1 MYKFRNMESK
11 SVKKYLVLIA
21 AINALPFGEIL
32 AAGNDQK
39 KSPNVVFV
47 FADQLREQALGYTGD
62 PNVITPNIDRLAGES
77 VNIRNAISCVPV
89 SCPYRASMLTGQYAL
104 SNGVF
109 LNDVQLNPEINSIAK
124 IYKKAGY
131 NTAYIGKWHI
141 NGNGRTKYIKEE
153 FRQGF
158 EYFKALECTHAY
170 LRSKYFD
177 NNDTIPKF
185 WKGYDAIDQT
195 KDAINYMKEHS
206 KDDKPF
212 ILYLSWGGPHNPYEQ
227 VTPHYKKMYADKE
240 IILRKNVPANKR
252 EQSIKDLRGYY
263 AQITALDDCIGMLQK
278 AIKDIGIE
286 ENTIFVFTSDHGD
299 MLGSQGMR
307 WKQRPYDESIRVPFL
322 IKYPALL
329 ADKNRET
336 DMIINTPDILPTLLG
351 LSNIDIP
358 ESIEG
363 DDLSDIITGEKDDYT
378 DAALIECITPFADFR
393 KGIGCEYR
401 GLRTKRYTYVRDLN
415 GPWLMFDNLKD
426 PYQQNNIIDSPEY
439 ASIRKELDDKLMKKL
454 NALGDEF
461 RPGMEY
467 IKKWG
472 YEVNKYGT
480 VDWKAADK

>member
-1 MYKFRNMESK
+1 MESK
-11 SVKKYLVLIA
+11 SVKNYLVLIA
-21 AINALPFGEIL
+21 AINALPFGEVL
-32 AAGNDQK
+32 AADK
-39 KSPNVVFV
+39 TPNKRPNLVFV

-62 PNVITPNIDRLAGES
+62 PNVMTPNLDRLADES

-109 LNDVQLNPEINSIAK
+109 LNDVQLKPEINSVAK

-158 EYFKALECTHAY
+158 DYFKALECTHAY
-170 LRSKYFD
+170 LHSKYFD

-195 KDAINYMKEHS
+195 KDAINYMNEHS
-206 KDDKPF
+206 KGDKPF

-240 IILRKNVPANKR
+240 IILRENVPADKR

-278 AIKDIGIE
+278 AIKDMGIE

-307 WKQRPYDESIRVPFL
+307 WKQRPYDESIKVPFL

-363 DDLSDIITGEKDDYT
+363 DDLSDIITGEKEDYT

-393 KGIGCEYR
+393 KGIGREYR

-426 PYQQNNIIDSPEY
+426 PYQQNNIIASPEY
-439 ASIRKELDDKLMKKL
+439 ASVRKELDEKLMKKL
-454 NALGDEF
+454 KALGDEF

-472 YEVNKYGT
+472 YVVDKNGT

>member
-1 MYKFRNMESK
+1 MENNLIRNYVMAF
-11 SVKKYLVLIA
+11 A
-21 AINALPFGEIL
+21 AISVLPYVETFAANDEIL
-32 AAGNDQK
+32 TEK
-39 KSPNVVFV
+39 KPNVVFV

-109 LNDVQLNPEINSIAK
+109 LNDVQLNPEINSVAK

-206 KDDKPF
+206 KDEKPF

-227 VTPHYKKMYADKE
+227 VPDNYKKMYADKE
-240 IILRKNVPANKR
+240 IILRQNVPANKR

-278 AIKDIGIE
+278 AIKDMGLE

-351 LSNIDIP
+351 LSDIEIP

-363 DDLSDIITGEKDDYT
+363 NDLSDIITGEKEDYT

-393 KGIGCEYR
+393 KDIGREYR

-439 ASIRKELDDKLMKKL
+439 ASVRKKLDDKLMKKL
-454 NALGDEF
+454 KALGDEF

-467 IKKWG
+467 INKWG

>member
-1 MYKFRNMESK
+1 MENNLIRNY
-11 SVKKYLVLIA
+11 VIAFA
-21 AINALPFGEIL
+21 AISALPSMEAL
-32 AAGNDQK
+32 AINDKVQDK
-39 KSPNVVFV
+39 KPNVVFV

-62 PNVITPNIDRLAGES
+62 PNVMTPNLDRLAGES

-109 LNDVQLNPEINSIAK
+109 LNDVQLNPEINSVAK

-240 IILRKNVPANKR
+240 IILRENVPANKR

-351 LSNIDIP
+351 LSDIDIP

-363 DDLSDIITGEKDDYT
+363 DDLSDIITGEKEDYT

-393 KGIGCEYR
+393 KGIGREYR

-472 YEVNKYGT
+472 YEVDKNGT

>member
-1 MYKFRNMESK
+1 MNNNFLGLAFLNLGLMSAYSGIGCVASE
-11 SVKKYLVLIA
+11 
-21 AINALPFGEIL
+21 LP
-32 AAGNDQK
+32 DRK
-39 KSPNVVFV
+39 PNLVFV

-62 PNVITPNIDRLAGES
+62 PNVMTPNLDRLAGES

-104 SNGVF
+104 STGVF
-109 LNDVQLNPEINSIAK
+109 LNDVQLNPEINSVAK
-124 IYKKAGY
+124 IYKNAGY
-131 NTAYIGKWHI
+131 NTAYIGKWHV
-141 NGNGRTKYIKEE
+141 NGNGRTKYIKKE

-158 EYFKALECTHAY
+158 EYFKALECTHSY

-177 NNDTIPKF
+177 NDNTEAKY

-195 KDAINYMKEHS
+195 KDAISYMEKHS

-227 VTPHYKKMYADKE
+227 VTENYKQLYAGKDIK
-240 IILRKNVPANKR
+240 LRDNIPQAKRQQAIKNLK
-252 EQSIKDLRGYY
+252 GYY
-263 AQITALDDCIGMLQK
+263 AQITALDDCIGMLQN
-278 AIKDIGIE
+278 AIKELGIE

-299 MLGSQGMR
+299 MLFSQGMQ

-322 IKYPALL
+322 VKYPALL

-351 LSNIDIP
+351 LSGIEIP
-358 ESIEG
+358 ESVQG
-363 DDLSDIITGEKDDYT
+363 DDLSDIITGEKEDYT
-378 DAALIECITPFADFR
+378 DAALIQCITPFADYK
-393 KGIGCEYR
+393 KGIGREYR

-426 PYQQNNIIDSPEY
+426 PYQMNNVVSAPEY
-439 ASIRKELDDKLMKKL
+439 AKVRKELDNKLMKKL
-454 NALGDEF
+454 KALGDEF

-472 YEVNKYGT
+472 YVVDKTGT
-480 VDWKAADK
+480 VDWRSADK